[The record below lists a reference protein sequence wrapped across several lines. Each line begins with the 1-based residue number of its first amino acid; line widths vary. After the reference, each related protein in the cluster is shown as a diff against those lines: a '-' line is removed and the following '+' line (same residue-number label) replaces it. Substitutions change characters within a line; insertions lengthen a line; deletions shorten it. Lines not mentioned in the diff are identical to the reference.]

1 VDAKK
6 NLRRGIVVSAIMASA
21 TKKPVVPVNVKIVKI
36 VFVRTAANCAISM
49 MDVENL
55 CAEIAILRLSVNGKW
70 EGAKSASMTINALIV
85 TSAQGTGNRIQGF
98 YIHIYHSLIA

>member
-1 VDAKK
+1 
-6 NLRRGIVVSAIMASA
+6 
-21 TKKPVVPVNVKIVKI
+21 
-36 VFVRTAANCAISM
+36 M
-49 MDVENL
+49 MDVEVVAVDIL